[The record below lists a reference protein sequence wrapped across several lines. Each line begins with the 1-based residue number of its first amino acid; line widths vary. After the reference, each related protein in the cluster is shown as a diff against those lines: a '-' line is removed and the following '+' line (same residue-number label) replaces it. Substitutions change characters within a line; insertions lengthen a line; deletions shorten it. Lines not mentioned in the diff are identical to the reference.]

1 MNDYRPAYPAF
12 GPWKKKWARFWM
24 RFAGA
29 EPLGRCATRLA
40 AWAAPP
46 QHKDGPF
53 LAEMCPR
60 GFISPSAIL
69 YHKDLSLGANVFIGD
84 RVLIYQRK
92 AGGAV
97 RIGDK
102 SRIYRDTIIE
112 TDRNGSLTI
121 GERSSIHPRGQIN
134 AYVEPI
140 RIGSGV
146 MIAPNCALYSYNHGV
161 APNLPIRKQPLE
173 SNGPIV
179 IEDDAWLGVNVTV
192 LSGVRIGRGAI
203 IGANSL
209 VTKDIPDG
217 AIATGVPARVVKM
230 RSEIAG
236 IVPSRVPL
244 TVSEGET
251 QAVNAD
257 AE

>member
-1 MNDYRPAYPAF
+1 
-12 GPWKKKWARFWM
+12 M

-29 EPLGRCATRLA
+29 GPLGRWATRLA

-53 LAEMCPR
+53 LADMNPR
-60 GFISPSAIL
+60 GFIAPSAVL

-102 SRIYRDTIIE
+102 SRIYRDNIIE
-112 TDRNGSLTI
+112 TDREGSLTI
-121 GERSSIHPRGQIN
+121 GEQSSIHPRGQIN
-134 AYVEPI
+134 AYVQPI

-192 LSGVRIGRGAI
+192 LSGVRIGKGAI

-209 VTKDIPDG
+209 VTKDVPDG
-217 AIATGVPARVVKM
+217 AIAMGVPARVVKM

-236 IVPSRVPL
+236 IARADVPIAGTEEEP
-244 TVSEGET
+244 
-251 QAVNAD
+251 QAVHAD
-257 AE
+257 AD